1 MQMTNDL
8 YYPDIRRVN
17 ASEYIALTYVAHVR
31 NGCIFRR
38 RT

>member
-17 ASEYIALTYVAHVR
+17 VSEYIALTYVAHETKWMY
-31 NGCIFRR
+31 I
-38 RT
+38 